1 MTIEEITRK
10 HITEGIREIY
20 AAQVDIVDLHLYR
33 EGRERNVKLR
43 NNYREIQNRSGA
55 MRQALYN
62 PKFTVGD
69 AQAIATIPLQLRFF
83 DMKHLGNWRVYNR
96 QVWGI
101 LYGHT
106 LREIK
111 YEWRQQI
118 ADRIREGMEMASRQ

>member
-1 MTIEEITRK
+1 MSIEEIISK

-33 EGRERNVKLR
+33 EGRDKTVRFR
-43 NNYREIQNRSGA
+43 NNFREIQNRTGA

-62 PKFTVGD
+62 PKFTVGS

-106 LREIK
+106 LGEIK

-118 ADRIREGMEMASRQ
+118 ADRIRQGLQQATR

>member
-1 MTIEEITRK
+1 MTIEELFRK
-10 HITEGIREIY
+10 HVTAGIKEIY
-20 AAQVDIVDLHLYR
+20 AAQVDIIDLHLYR
-33 EGRERNVKLR
+33 EGKERRVKVR
-43 NNYREIQNRSGA
+43 NNYRDINDRTGE
-55 MRQALYN
+55 MRKVLYN

-69 AQAIATIPLQLRFF
+69 AQAISTIPLQLRFF

-106 LREIK
+106 LGEIK

-118 ADRIREGMEMASRQ
+118 AERIREGLQMATR